1 MGERE
6 PLERLMHIAHAA
18 NERVPADSPQLL
30 AQGAARHGKAV
41 AGEND
46 MCGKLRALAV
56 ARQGNDGDGPALRV
70 VRKDDDGAVA
80 VLTEAVPREP
90 DLKPTD
96 VFPAHAGFPPF
107 LRAISKTACRHFAYT
122 LLHAAMRVRKSDA
135 RTHPEEVL

>member
-1 MGERE
+1 MGCCGVGERE

-46 MCGKLRALAV
+46 MGRELCTLAV
-56 ARQGNDGDGPALRV
+56 ARQGNDGDDPVLRT
-70 VRKDDDGAVA
+70 VRKDDDGAVT

-90 DLKPTD
+90 DLMSFLLML
-96 VFPAHAGFPPF
+96 VF
-107 LRAISKTACRHFAYT
+107 
-122 LLHAAMRVRKSDA
+122 LLSSER
-135 RTHPEEVL
+135 